1 MPNHQLNDSRPVL
14 VNCADGVAHLSLNR
28 PDSRNALNQEM
39 RDALKDALLTA
50 EADDR
55 IRAILVTGE
64 GANFC
69 AGADIR
75 QLEAR
80 STLSSSW
87 APERL
92 DTVVESLSKPVVG
105 ALHGYVLGGGM
116 ELSLTFTIRLIADN
130 FQGGFPEV
138 KLGVFPA
145 LGGTQR
151 LPRLIGEARTLDL
164 MLTGRVFD
172 ANEALALGIAAE
184 VVAADQ
190 LLERGLA
197 LTRKLA
203 LGPPV
208 AMRAI
213 VECVRRASDLSL
225 RDGLDYERRLFGIVC
240 GTDDKN
246 EGIRAWLEKRKP
258 TFTGK

>member
-1 MPNHQLNDSRPVL
+1 MSQHESNCSRLVL
-14 VNCADGVAHLSLNR
+14 VKRAEGVAHISLNR
-28 PDSRNALNQEM
+28 PDSRNALNNEM
-39 RDALKDALLTA
+39 REALKEALLAA
-50 EADDR
+50 EADDQ
-55 IRAILVTGE
+55 IRAILISGE
-64 GANFC
+64 GKHFC

-80 STLSSSW
+80 STLGSSW
-87 APERL
+87 APDRL
-92 DTVVESLSKPVVG
+92 DTVVESLSKPIVG

-116 ELSLTFTIRLIADN
+116 ELSLTFTMRLVADS
-130 FQGGFPEV
+130 FLGGFPEV

-151 LPRLIGEARTLDL
+151 LPRLIGEARALDL
-164 MLTGRVFD
+164 MLTGRMFD
-172 ANEALALGIAAE
+172 AGEALALGIATE

-190 LLERGLA
+190 LIERALA
-197 LTRKLA
+197 LSKKLA

-240 GTDDKN
+240 GTEDKN

-258 TFTGK
+258 TFTGN